1 MTSLSL
7 FFDRLE
13 ECFSGKTLI
22 SPDFEYFMIRTHLCP
37 LIFELFTDD
46 ICWII
51 GFFVIRAFLRILH
64 GFYFFFEHCCGASMD
79 YWTNRLLV
87 MLLRTVDL

>member
-1 MTSLSL
+1 MMVLYSGKFAQMIINRFSSKMTSLSL

-22 SPDFEYFMIRTHLCP
+22 SPDFEYFMIRAHLCP

-51 GFFVIRAFLRILH
+51 GFFVIKAFLRTLH
-64 GFYFFFEHCCGASMD
+64 RLYFFF
-79 YWTNRLLV
+79 
-87 MLLRTVDL
+87 